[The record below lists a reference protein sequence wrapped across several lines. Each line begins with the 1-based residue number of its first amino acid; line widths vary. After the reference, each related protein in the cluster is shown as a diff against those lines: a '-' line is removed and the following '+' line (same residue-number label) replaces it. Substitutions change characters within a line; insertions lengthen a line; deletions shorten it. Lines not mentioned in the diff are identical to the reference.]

1 MTDVVHIAS
10 SRNNINA
17 MFQDS
22 LRSDRAFRRQGHK
35 KWKLS
40 WQNGKLINT
49 ANGEEILAYHF
60 VDSKSNPEF
69 LVKLGTQNIRDFN
82 ISNMEIDCTNYENKG
97 K

>member
-1 MTDVVHIAS
+1 MAE
-10 SRNNINA
+10 
-17 MFQDS
+17 
-22 LRSDRAFRRQGHK
+22 
-35 KWKLS
+35 WK
-40 WQNGKLINT
+40 I
-49 ANGEEILAYHF
+49 AYHF